1 MRGGKEI
8 EPGPLFFFLIFLIFI
23 SAILVALF
31 SVRTNFSV
39 AHSAAAGTSASLE

>member
-8 EPGPLFFFLIFLIFI
+8 EPGPLFFLIFLIFI